1 MRVFLCCLIFLTG
14 LSLKNILI
22 LSTFFFIYSCIVL
35 SWCFI
40 ICLLFCY
47 SINFGFFSFA
57 FLGLCLIYLNR
68 GCRHWNFTFWH
79 FVLFQLSVN
88 VMICINMYFW
98 YYRPYCISIKVCN
111 GLQFL
116 INLILWYIDLTVS
129 YNYAFEYIFRSLRSW
144 VQKICC
150 VFCFHWALL
159 SYTAWMFNVSLSL
172 QK

>member
-1 MRVFLCCLIFLTG
+1 MLYHIVSVRYMFILAGFFLGCLIFLTG

-22 LSTFFFIYSCIVL
+22 LSTFFFIYSCFVL

-40 ICLLFCY
+40 IYVCYFAIRLILF
-47 SINFGFFSFA
+47 IFSCA
-57 FLGLCLIYLNR
+57 FLGLCRICLNRAR

-88 VMICINMYFW
+88 VNCINMYFW

-116 INLILWYIDLTVS
+116 INLIL
-129 YNYAFEYIFRSLRSW
+129 
-144 VQKICC
+144 
-150 VFCFHWALL
+150 
-159 SYTAWMFNVSLSL
+159 
-172 QK
+172 